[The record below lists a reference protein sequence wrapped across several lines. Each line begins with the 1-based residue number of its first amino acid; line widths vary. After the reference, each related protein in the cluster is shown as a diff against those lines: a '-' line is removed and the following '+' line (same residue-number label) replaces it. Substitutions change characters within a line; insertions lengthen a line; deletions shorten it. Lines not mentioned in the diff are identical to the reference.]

1 MINVFINNAYS
12 IKCELTNCRE
22 RYKVLFNCIDDKLN
36 NTINY
41 YDESLDDVCEYLL
54 SRDNL
59 KMMGN
64 IARKYMKEKKAHEH
78 K

>member
-1 MINVFINNAYS
+1 MFINNAYS

-22 RYKVLFNCIDDKLN
+22 RYEVLFNCVEDKLN
-36 NTINY
+36 NTINC

-59 KMMGN
+59 KMMRN